1 MDSFYDTLSEI
12 PDFSFSASEDEIPD
26 FSFPASQDK
35 INEKGSSVLLL
46 SSTEPDVN
54 TMLSDDY
61 LFHQEIV
68 ETQSNDIETLL
79 SPKETEKSVS
89 SSETSMKMGNKE
101 TDNKIYEEGTGE
113 DKQIVE
119 ETDTKETDKTDTMNN
134 EADERNVEEM
144 DIDYLTEDFKNLSLT
159 DSDVITEYVVHS
171 QEDQPVY
178 KESPALETVKL
189 YKSLKMYGKLFT
201 ALADKQ

>member
-1 MDSFYDTLSEI
+1 
-12 PDFSFSASEDEIPD
+12 
-26 FSFPASQDK
+26 
-35 INEKGSSVLLL
+35 
-46 SSTEPDVN
+46 
-54 TMLSDDY
+54 MLSDDY

-119 ETDTKETDKTDTMNN
+119 ETDTKETDKTDTMTN

-144 DIDYLTEDFKNLSLT
+144 DIDYLTEDFKNL
-159 DSDVITEYVVHS
+159 
-171 QEDQPVY
+171 
-178 KESPALETVKL
+178 
-189 YKSLKMYGKLFT
+189 
-201 ALADKQ
+201 